1 MARATIK
8 PRKATPAG
16 KAPIGVVPKAK
27 VSLVEDDTPIMTA
40 PDMAS
45 NTGPVTESEAEEE
58 PQYKKRDLMQ
68 AVIARSAVKRSD
80 IREVTELV
88 LDEIGNALQAGRE
101 LNLAPLGKLSIKRR
115 NEGSNGDV
123 LVTRI
128 KLTKPGTGT
137 DRQTDEHD
145 GEDT

>member
-1 MARATIK
+1 
-8 PRKATPAG
+8 
-16 KAPIGVVPKAK
+16 
-27 VSLVEDDTPIMTA
+27 
-40 PDMAS
+40 
-45 NTGPVTESEAEEE
+45 
-58 PQYKKRDLMQ
+58 MQ

-115 NEGSNGDV
+115 NEGNNGDV

-128 KLTKPGTGT
+128 KLMKPGTGT
-137 DRQTDEHD
+137 DRETD
-145 GEDT
+145 GEET